1 MKIRVL
7 LVDDHNIVREGLRVL
22 LNASAVVEVVGE
34 VADGREAVRKVQ
46 ELQPEVVVMDIA
58 MPMLNGAEA
67 TRQILRLCPDV
78 KVLVLSSYSNGEQIK
93 WLIGA
98 GVSGYVI
105 KASATHELLKAI
117 QAVHKGGAFFS
128 PAVAKEFIDQAT
140 QRTGAL
146 PAGRDS
152 QSVLTSRETEIWQ
165 LVAEG
170 HANKQIADILA
181 LSVKT
186 VEKHRQNLMLKLNLH
201 CTASLTRRAVESG
214 IVENQR
220 APVLSAP
227 PERV

>member
-22 LNASAVVEVVGE
+22 LNASDAVEVVGE

-78 KVLVLSSYSNGEQIK
+78 KVLVLSSYSNGEQIQ

-117 QAVHKGGAFFS
+117 
-128 PAVAKEFIDQAT
+128 
-140 QRTGAL
+140 
-146 PAGRDS
+146 
-152 QSVLTSRETEIWQ
+152 
-165 LVAEG
+165 
-170 HANKQIADILA
+170 
-181 LSVKT
+181 
-186 VEKHRQNLMLKLNLH
+186 
-201 CTASLTRRAVESG
+201 
-214 IVENQR
+214 
-220 APVLSAP
+220 
-227 PERV
+227 